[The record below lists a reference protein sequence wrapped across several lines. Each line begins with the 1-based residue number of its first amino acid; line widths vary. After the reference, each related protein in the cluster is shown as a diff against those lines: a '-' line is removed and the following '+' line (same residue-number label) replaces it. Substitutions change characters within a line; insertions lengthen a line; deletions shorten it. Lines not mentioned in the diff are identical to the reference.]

1 MFTGN
6 VFVETEEYLLLK
18 GEGIAVFEKGFAVTR
33 LAAFLRLTGE
43 DFPNSLGVSSVI
55 LDGFDLLAEPFIED

>member
-6 VFVETEEYLLLK
+6 VFVEMEEYLLLK
-18 GEGIAVFEKGFAVTR
+18 DKGIAVFEKGFAFTR

-43 DFPNSLGVSSVI
+43 DFPNSLEVTPSI
-55 LDGFDLLAEPFIED
+55 LDGFDLPAEPFAED